1 MAISKKLIILRKLSE
16 IGSTTYPEL
25 VRAVGNATGQTQAIM
40 TSYISQL
47 KSAGF
52 IEGGGN
58 GGRISLSEEGEN
70 YVDTQ
75 GTIDPE
81 EGRDAGYPDVSDGIP
96 QEPNEP
102 NNPMED
108 DPPPNKPGEPPED
121 ATIPADFEEKL
132 LGSLRTKIV
141 VGPLSESEKES
152 LGDAMAEHNAKCPGE
167 DDYPTSSIKVA
178 TTLDEMIN
186 TSLENQ
192 TLRLARQFVSVML
205 DADEGIAAETLLKLL
220 TIPGTDDD
228 PAETLPEVLAMD
240 EVSRI
245 LDALN
250 VKELYRVKVWLA
262 ARYPL
267 RYTQVGGQF
276 VVAGDIE

>member
-1 MAISKKLIILRKLSE
+1 
-16 IGSTTYPEL
+16 
-25 VRAVGNATGQTQAIM
+25 M

-58 GGRISLSEEGEN
+58 GGLISLSEEGEN

-220 TIPGTDDD
+220 TIPGEDEDQAATI
-228 PAETLPEVLAMD
+228 PEILAMD

-245 LDALN
+245 LDALS
-250 VKELYRVKVWLA
+250 VKELFRVKVWLA

-267 RYTQVGGQF
+267 RYTTVGDMF
-276 VVAGDIE
+276 VVAGDFE